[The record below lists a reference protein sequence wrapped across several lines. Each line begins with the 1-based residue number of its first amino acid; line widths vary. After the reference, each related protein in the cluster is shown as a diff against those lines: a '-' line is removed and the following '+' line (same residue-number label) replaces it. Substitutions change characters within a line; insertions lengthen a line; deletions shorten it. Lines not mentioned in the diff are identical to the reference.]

1 MPVLRV
7 ILGSVGI
14 AALAG
19 AVIAIV
25 LGGPLVAI
33 LWALGIGLTL
43 TLGVIFER
51 VHYKLLAPRA
61 PGPGWIA
68 TDERFVDPT
77 TGRMVQVHIK
87 PDTGERVYVD
97 LGAATRESGR

>member
-7 ILGSVGI
+7 VLGTVGI

-19 AVIAIV
+19 AVIGIV
-25 LGGPLVAI
+25 SGGPLMVI

-51 VHYKLLAPRA
+51 VHYKLLAPNA
-61 PGPGWIA
+61 PGPGWVA
-68 TDERFVDPT
+68 TEERFVDPT

-87 PDTGERVYVD
+87 PDTGERRYVD
-97 LGAATRESGR
+97 TDAAAR